1 MLRRFLCDLS
11 HRTPAPWP
19 AWANHH
25 YSLILDSCLTEK
37 PILLGISEAEVH
49 CGKLRSQIVT
59 AHRWRRLRPWH
70 PYYWGA
76 FILQGAARDPASPR
90 RSRGTPC
97 HQSRHAGRWVPL
109 HELLRGGKRGFHIIY
124 QLEAG
129 VSPGARLACCSC
141 SMSSHIFVN
150 MNCLKSLAP
159 FSPDYGESWW
169 A

>member
-1 MLRRFLCDLS
+1 MRQAVSPMF
-11 HRTPAPWP
+11 
-19 AWANHH
+19 
-25 YSLILDSCLTEK
+25 
-37 PILLGISEAEVH
+37 
-49 CGKLRSQIVT
+49 SQVLT

-109 HELLRGGKRGFHIIY
+109 YELLRGGKRGFHLVY

-141 SMSSHIFVN
+141 SMSSHIFAN

-159 FSPDYGESWW
+159 FSPYYGEAWW
-169 A
+169 ARLTQQRAGVHTPATLGAFSVQTCRHCTPA